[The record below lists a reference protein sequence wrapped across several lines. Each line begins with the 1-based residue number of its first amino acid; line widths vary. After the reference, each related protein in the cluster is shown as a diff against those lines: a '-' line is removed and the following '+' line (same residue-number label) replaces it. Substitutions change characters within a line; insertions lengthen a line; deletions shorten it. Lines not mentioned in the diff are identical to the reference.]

1 MRPTFDG
8 HKRTLEVHIF
18 RLSEDLYGQ
27 DLLVSFI
34 ERLREEQRF
43 ETVEA
48 LISQLRQD
56 AVLAEQILNQD
67 VER

>member
-1 MRPTFDG
+1 
-8 HKRTLEVHIF
+8 
-18 RLSEDLYGQ
+18 
-27 DLLVSFI
+27 VSFV

-43 ETVEA
+43 DSVEA

-67 VER
+67 SDRII